1 MKPQAI
7 YYGNKFCL
15 WCRWEYV
22 GRHANSR
29 TMMSEII
36 AFPALRRRCETNG
49 KLRSA
54 EERKKKRFCFYW
66 IFAISHS
73 RFFRARCC
81 SHRCFGVSEVEMNS
95 IVGWFLVWNWKLH
108 RNDSL
113 CYSTSTKTL
122 THKHTTTGA
131 ARRSALKWAKKWVL
145 FENGG
150 KEENFIVLARKWKRV
165 HEIRLDG
172 LEF

>member
-1 MKPQAI
+1 M
-7 YYGNKFCL
+7 GVC
-15 WCRWEYV
+15 
-22 GRHANSR
+22 RHACKQPNDDEWNHCISSLTPYMKQMESSAAR
-29 TMMSEII
+29 KSEKKTLLLLLNFCNFSF
-36 AFPALRRRCETNG
+36 AFFP
-49 KLRSA
+49 
-54 EERKKKRFCFYW
+54 
-66 IFAISHS
+66 
-73 RFFRARCC
+73 ARCC